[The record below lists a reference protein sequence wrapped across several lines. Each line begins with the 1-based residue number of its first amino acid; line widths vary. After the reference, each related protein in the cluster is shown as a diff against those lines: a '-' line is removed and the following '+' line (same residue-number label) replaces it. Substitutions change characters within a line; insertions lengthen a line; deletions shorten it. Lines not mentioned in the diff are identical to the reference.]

1 MSDIKDK
8 YQLFEYF
15 KSVKNPNLCRES
27 FFQKKFGE
35 IYNDFKSSIFYT
47 LDFSFKER
55 LYLYFI
61 DDYELKSFKCKCG
74 NKKRFHTFATGYYP
88 FCCHTCAANDEDVRK
103 RTKETFESFSEEYIN
118 DINRRKGET
127 LKEYYENASDEV
139 KNKLSER
146 CYNRFHS
153 SKEKEKKTNKKRLET
168 RSKWSNE
175 EKNIHHNNCSYGQ
188 LKRSKESWNDSIKK
202 CLNTKKKNKT
212 TSSSKLEKNFENYLI
227 NSNISFEKQYM
238 SKSYPFACDF
248 YIVDKNLYVEIQ
260 GNWTHGPHPF
270 DKNNK
275 EDINILNNWKEKN
288 TPYYLSAI
296 KNWTINDPYKREVA
310 KNNKLNFIE
319 IFTQNVDD
327 LIKKFNDYYEQ
338 L

>member
-1 MSDIKDK
+1 MSEYKDK

-27 FFQKKFGE
+27 VFQKRFE
-35 IYNDFKSSIFYT
+35 DIYADFKNSIFYS

-61 DDYELKSFKCKCG
+61 DDYELTSFKCKCG

-103 RTKETFESFSEEYIN
+103 RTKETFESFSEDYIN
-118 DINRRKGET
+118 DINRRKSET
-127 LKEYYENASDEV
+127 LKSYYENASDDV
-139 KNKLSER
+139 KEFLSKR
-146 CYNRFHS
+146 CYNNFHS
-153 SKEKEKKTNKKRLET
+153 SLEKENELNEKRQQT
-168 RSKWSNE
+168 RSQWSE
-175 EKNIHHNNCSYGQ
+175 DEKKQHHNNFLNGQ
-188 LKRSKESWNDSIKK
+188 LNRSKESWENSIKK
-202 CLNTKKKNKT
+202 SLNTKKKNKT
-212 TSSSKLEKNFENYLI
+212 TSSSKLEESFENYLI
-227 NSNISFEKQYM
+227 NSNIYFEKQYM
-238 SKSYPFACDF
+238 SKLYPFACDF

-275 EDINILNNWKEKN
+275 EDISILNNWKEKN

-296 KNWTINDPYKREVA
+296 KNWTINDPHKREVA
-310 KNNKLNFIE
+310 KNNKLNFLE
-319 IFTQNVDD
+319 IFTQDVND

>member
-1 MSDIKDK
+1 M
-8 YQLFEYF
+8 
-15 KSVKNPNLCRES
+15 
-27 FFQKKFGE
+27 
-35 IYNDFKSSIFYT
+35 
-47 LDFSFKER
+47 DFSFKER

-88 FCCHTCAANDEDVRK
+88 FCCHTCAANDEDVKK
-103 RTKETFESFSEEYIN
+103 RTKETFKSFSEEYIN

-139 KNKLSER
+139 KSYLSKR
-146 CYNRFHS
+146 CYNNFHS
-153 SKEKEKKTNKKRLET
+153 SKEKEDILNKKRKET
-168 RSKWSNE
+168 RCNWSKE

-188 LKRSKESWNDSIKK
+188 LKRSEESWNDSIKK